1 MPGMFIGG
9 AERSLLGLL
18 EAFDYEHT
26 EVSLFLYRHEGEF
39 MCHIPSEVNVLPAMP
54 EYATFDVPVS
64 ALLKKGQIGFALARV
79 LAKVA
84 TKVHARRCGGQHS
97 VWIPM
102 QFISKYLQPLL
113 PNIPGNFDLAIMFL
127 GVADTLLNKVNAKTK
142 AAWCHTDYDSLFPD
156 KKMDEAVYERLDW
169 IVNVSDSCT
178 SIFKKHYP
186 HFSEKAITI
195 ENILPA
201 RMIRREAHEPIES
214 KTCGEGIRL
223 LSIGRFNSIKNFHNI
238 PYMCRKLRQEG
249 LNVFWDII
257 GYGPEEARIR
267 AAIVEEGIG
276 EYVTVLGKK
285 DNPYPYIEQC
295 DLYVQPSLLE
305 GKSVT
310 VREAQLLGKPVVIT
324 RYATS
329 ASQLEENVDGVI
341 VPMDID
347 ACVAGIAALLH
358 DKEKMVRLSEICL
371 GRDYSGAEEVE
382 KIYRLMDN
390 IWKNDYTNAGEIE
403 RLYRTLEHKQ

>member
-1 MPGMFIGG
+1 M
-9 AERSLLGLL
+9 
-18 EAFDYEHT
+18 
-26 EVSLFLYRHEGEF
+26 
-39 MCHIPSEVNVLPAMP
+39 
-54 EYATFDVPVS
+54 
-64 ALLKKGQIGFALARV
+64 
-79 LAKVA
+79 
-84 TKVHARRCGGQHS
+84 
-97 VWIPM
+97 
-102 QFISKYLQPLL
+102 
-113 PNIPGNFDLAIMFL
+113 
-127 GVADTLLNKVNAKTK
+127 LNKVNAKTK
-142 AAWCHTDYDSLFPD
+142 AAWCHTDYDSLYPD
-156 KKMDEAVYERLDW
+156 KKMDEAVYKRLDW

-201 RMIRREAHEPIES
+201 RTIRREAHEPIES
-214 KTCGEGIRL
+214 KTNGRIRL

-249 LNVFWDII
+249 LDVSWDII
-257 GYGPEEARIR
+257 GYGQEEARIC
-267 AAIVEEGIG
+267 AAIVEEGM
-276 EYVTVLGKK
+276 EKYVTVLGKK

-347 ACVAGIAALLH
+347 ACVAGIVALLR
-358 DKEKMVRLSEICL
+358 DKEKMERLAGTCL
-371 GRDYSGAEEVE
+371 RRDYSGAEEVE
-382 KIYRLMDN
+382 KIYRLM
-390 IWKNDYTNAGEIE
+390 E
-403 RLYRTLEHKQ
+403 

>member
-1 MPGMFIGG
+1 MSKKKILIIMPGMFIGG

-18 EAFDYEHT
+18 EALDYEYT

-39 MCHIPSEVNVLPAMP
+39 MRYIPSEVNILPAIP

-64 ALLKKGQIGFALARV
+64 ALLKNRQIAFAFARV
-79 LAKVA
+79 MAKAAA
-84 TKVHARRCGGQHS
+84 TIRRRSCGGQYS

-113 PNIPGNFDLAIMFL
+113 PKIPGNYDLAIMFL
-127 GVADTLLNKVNAKTK
+127 GVADTLLNKVSAKIK
-142 AAWCHTDYDSLFPD
+142 AAWCHTDYDSLYPD

-201 RMIRREAHEPIES
+201 RTIRREAHEPIEAKVS
-214 KTCGEGIRL
+214 GKGIRL

-238 PYMCRKLRQEG
+238 PYMCRKLRQKG
-249 LNVFWDII
+249 MDVSWDII
-257 GYGPEEARIR
+257 GYGQEEARIC
-267 AAIVEEGIG
+267 AAIAEEGME

-358 DKEKMVRLSEICL
+358 DKEKMERLSETCL
-371 GRDYSGAEEVE
+371 SRDYSGADEVE
-382 KIYRLMDN
+382 KIYRLMEN
-390 IWKNDYTNAGEIE
+390 EQIKDYTNAGKI
-403 RLYRTLEHKQ
+403 Q

>member
-18 EAFDYEHT
+18 EAFDYEHMD
-26 EVSLFLYRHEGEF
+26 VSLFLYRHEGEF
-39 MCHIPSEVNVLPAMP
+39 MRYIPSEVNVLPAIP

-64 ALLKKGQIGFALARV
+64 ALLKKVQIAFAFARV
-79 LAKVA
+79 MAKTA
-84 TKVHARRCGGQHS
+84 TKIRSMRCGGQHS

-113 PNIPGNFDLAIMFL
+113 PKIPGNYDLAIMFL

-142 AAWCHTDYDSLFPD
+142 VAWCHTDYDSLYPD

-186 HFSEKAITI
+186 RFSEKAITI
-195 ENILPA
+195 ENILPSKT
-201 RMIRREAHEPIES
+201 ILREAHEPIEG
-214 KTCGEGIRL
+214 KFNRKGIRL

-249 LNVFWDII
+249 LDVFWDII
-257 GYGPEEARIR
+257 GYGQEEARIR
-267 AAIVEEGIG
+267 AAIAEEGMG

-329 ASQLEENVDGVI
+329 GSQLRDGYDGII
-341 VPMDID
+341 VPMDNEGC
-347 ACVAGIAALLH
+347 AEGISAVLRDPQLQQ
-358 DKEKMVRLSEICL
+358 RL
-371 GRDYSGAEEVE
+371 VE
-382 KIYRLMDN
+382 NTR
-390 IWKNDYTNAGEIE
+390 KNDYTNASEIRRIYQLIE
-403 RLYRTLEHKQ
+403 G